1 MTVIMIVVMVM
12 VVSVAVMMM
21 VVMVV
26 VVIGVRPNAFD
37 VVVMAFLWKPDLIF
51 EPQYLFPVLAHLAVH
66 IAGTFLDFDH
76 PVDERLEDER
86 LCIQIWRLYEFDLG
100 MPCSDGVGVVVNAPD
115 QNAGKQKIW
124 EHDDPTE
131 AQFGRMLEAWLD
143 QREGYAGVAHFT
155 PAEAKGFPEQPH
167 DLRDIRIG
175 IWIGSAA
182 ANDHEQGFVFRHIIR
197 CAVEGFLNALACG
210 THHLHVDAQ
219 FTTILD
225 GDTRVLSHVRVE
237 DRRNIVLY
245 VASGEKHAR
254 KREDV
259 GVTLFLQGIEAG
271 PYDGRGELQE
281 AMINVVIG

>member
-1 MTVIMIVVMVM
+1 MTVILIVAIVMVM

-124 EHDDPTE
+124 EHDDP
-131 AQFGRMLEAWLD
+131 
-143 QREGYAGVAHFT
+143 
-155 PAEAKGFPEQPH
+155 AEA
-167 DLRDIRIG
+167 
-175 IWIGSAA
+175 
-182 ANDHEQGFVFRHIIR
+182 
-197 CAVEGFLNALACG
+197 
-210 THHLHVDAQ
+210 
-219 FTTILD
+219 
-225 GDTRVLSHVRVE
+225 
-237 DRRNIVLY
+237 
-245 VASGEKHAR
+245 
-254 KREDV
+254 
-259 GVTLFLQGIEAG
+259 
-271 PYDGRGELQE
+271 
-281 AMINVVIG
+281 